1 VPSARRA
8 PPLPPDERRRSIV
21 ESILPLLLA
30 RGPAA
35 TTKELAEA
43 AGVAE
48 GTLFSVFEGKHALL
62 LAAIAHR
69 LDPERLSDDLAHVD
83 RADPLRAKLAAAAQ
97 AVRPT
102 LADVRAL
109 AATAHALPEHARGRR
124 PEPGVVERWHGTLR
138 VHLEELLA
146 PHVDDLRLPPARV
159 AAIFA
164 GLLFANGAGGAAP
177 DPFPADDL
185 VDVLLDGVRARTA
198 SGDPACC

>member
-1 VPSARRA
+1 MPNTRRA
-8 PPLPPDERRRSIV
+8 PPLPPDQRRRAIV
-21 ESILPLLLA
+21 EAILPLLVA

-69 LDPERLSDDLAHVD
+69 LDPDRLSDDLAHVD
-83 RADPLRAKLAAAAQ
+83 RAAPLRAKLTAAAA

-102 LADVRAL
+102 LDDVRAL
-109 AATAHALPEHARGRR
+109 AATAHALPDHPGGRR

-138 VHLEELLA
+138 VCLEELLA
-146 PHVDDLRLPPARV
+146 PHADALRLTPARV
-159 AAIFA
+159 ATLFA
-164 GLLFANGAGGAAP
+164 GVLFASGAP
-177 DPFPADDL
+177 DTDPFSADDL
-185 VDVLLDGVRARTA
+185 VDVLLDGVRARAA
-198 SGDPACC
+198 SGDPPCC